1 MKYRFSDIE
10 EGSAILLMLHSGS
23 VHMKMDAT
31 IKNLVREDIAIIS
44 LHTSVTQILKFDN
57 IDIEVIYTSKEGF
70 PYMWRKAKIV
80 YFKGNYVLQVKGEG
94 ARYNRRCTYRVGVS
108 RTAQLH
114 TIDGRDNRTIA
125 KDVSLS
131 GFSITDRIG
140 DLKLSPGDIATLK
153 FEDLGHVIEL
163 QGSVIRVEKGDS
175 YVVYGFTI
183 TRSCKDLPSYITT
196 KQRRKRNNLPP
207 SYVLGSSNGGEE

>member
-10 EGSAILLMLHSGS
+10 EGSSVLLMLHSGS

-31 IKNLVREDIAIIS
+31 IANLIREDIAIIR

-57 IDIEVIYTSKEGF
+57 IDIEVIYTSPKGF
-70 PYMWRKAKIV
+70 PYMWRRAKIV

-108 RTAQLH
+108 RTAQLR
-114 TIDGRDNRTIA
+114 TLDGRDNRTIV

-131 GFSITDRIG
+131 GFSITDRVG
-140 DLKLSPGDIATLK
+140 DLKLSEGDIATLK
-153 FEDLGHVIEL
+153 FEDLGHEINL
-163 QGSVIRVEKGDS
+163 QGSVIRVEKGEG
-175 YVVYGFTI
+175 YIVYGFTI
-183 TRSCKDLPSYITT
+183 VRSCKDLPSYITN
-196 KQRRKRNNLPP
+196 KQRRKRNSLPP
-207 SYVLGSSNGGEE
+207 SYVLDPSNGGDA